1 MILKLLLISAGGSI
15 GAVVRYLIFVLFE
28 KSVSSTFPWPTLI
41 INITGAFVIG
51 FLWGWFDR
59 FYVSPGIRM
68 LIFIGILGS
77 FTTFSTFAF
86 DVFSLVHDGQIRN
99 VIFYI
104 LGTNVLGI
112 SLAFGG
118 FYLARLM
125 S

>member
-1 MILKLLLISAGGSI
+1 MISAGGSI
-15 GAVVRYLIFVLFE
+15 GAVFRYLIFVLFE
-28 KSVSSTFPWPTLI
+28 KTTTTTFPWPTLV

-86 DVFSLVHDGQIRN
+86 DVFSLVHDGQIKN

-112 SLAFGG
+112 GLAFAG